1 MLKDDIIEPST
12 SPYNSPLICV
22 TKKSGE
28 CRPVIDFRTLNNN
41 IVPECYPLPRIDE
54 ILYGLRGAKIFTSL
68 DLRSAF
74 HQVPLSDESKE
85 LTAFTLNF
93 RKYQFKRLPLD

>member
-1 MLKDDIIEPST
+1 MLLK
-12 SPYNSPLICV
+12 NQV
-22 TKKSGE
+22 NVV
-28 CRPVIDFRTLNNN
+28 PVIDFRTLNNN

-93 RKYQFKRLPLD
+93 RKYQFKRLPFWTDQQPRLFSRL